1 VTAAS
6 TAAADAGAD
15 AVRGAVREWLAEHP
29 APSAAELA
37 AAGYVA
43 PHWPP
48 PYGIGATPEA
58 QLAIDEE
65 LAAAGV
71 TIPDNQIGIGWAGP
85 TILAAGTPDQQ
96 RRLLPPML
104 DGSEFWC
111 QLFSEPGAGSDLS
124 GLSTCAVL
132 DGDTWVV
139 SGQKVWS
146 TWADRSAWGILLAR
160 TDPDVPKHRGIPYFV
175 CPMYAPGVEVR
186 PIREMSG
193 GHHFCEVFLD
203 EVRIPADLM
212 IGAPGDG
219 WKLAN
224 VTLGNERV
232 ALSRGGVCWGLGP
245 TSRDFVDVV
254 RARGGI
260 VDASDRQRFAAV
272 FTEAFLLDVLGR
284 RVLHDAMAGRSP
296 GPEASMKKFLADV
309 HGQHLTELAADLSG
323 PAAML
328 AGDDAVGPLGAEAG
342 EWPWAFLFARALTV
356 GGGTAQVQRNILAE
370 RVLGLP
376 RERDET
382 AAVSWRDA
390 RRADAGARP

>member
-1 VTAAS
+1 VTAVDSAE
-6 TAAADAGAD
+6 AAEARRE
-15 AVRGAVREWLAEHP
+15 VRAWLADHP
-29 APSAAELA
+29 DPSGAELA
-37 AAGYVA
+37 RAGYVA

-48 PYGIGATPEA
+48 PYGIGATPEV
-58 QLAIDEE
+58 QVVVDEE

-71 TIPDNQIGIGWAGP
+71 AIPDNQIGIGWAGP
-85 TILAAGTPDQQ
+85 TILAAGTPEQQ
-96 RRLLPPML
+96 QRLLPPML

-124 GLSTCAVL
+124 NLSTSAVL

-146 TWADRSAWGILLAR
+146 TWADRSRWGILLAR
-160 TDPDVPKHRGIPYFV
+160 TDPDAPKHRGISYFV
-175 CPMYAPGVEVR
+175 CPMDDPGVDVR

-203 EVRIPADLM
+203 EVRIPADLV

-219 WKLAN
+219 WRLAN

-232 ALSRGGVCWGLGP
+232 ALSHGGVCWGLGP
-245 TSRDFVDVV
+245 TSRDFVDLVV
-254 RARGGI
+254 ERGGTAEP
-260 VDASDRQRFAAV
+260 VRRQRFAAV
-272 FTEAFLLDVLGR
+272 ATEAVLLDLLGR
-284 RVLHDAMAGRSP
+284 RMLDDALADRAP
-296 GPEASMKKFLADV
+296 GPEASMRKFLSDV
-309 HGQHLTELAADLSG
+309 HGQHLTELAADLCG
-323 PAAML
+323 PAGTL

-376 RERDET
+376 RDRDDT
-382 AAVSWRDA
+382 AGVPWREA
-390 RRADAGARP
+390 QRRDVRQTRP